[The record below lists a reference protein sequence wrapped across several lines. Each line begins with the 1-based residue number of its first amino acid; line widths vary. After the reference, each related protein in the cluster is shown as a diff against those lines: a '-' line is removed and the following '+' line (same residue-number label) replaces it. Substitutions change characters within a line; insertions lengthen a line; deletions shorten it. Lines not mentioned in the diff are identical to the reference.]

1 MRDPVI
7 YSLIAKEFRR
17 QKNGLELI
25 ASENF
30 TSKSVFDCLGSI
42 FTNKYSEGQVGNR
55 YYCGCGVVDVVVQ
68 LCTDWALIAFNLDKK
83 IWDVNVQAFSGSP
96 AYLAVYTGLL
106 NPHDRI
112 VG

>member
-1 MRDPVI
+1 MNKALKLRDPVI

-55 YYCGCGVVDVVVQ
+55 YYGGCGVVDEVEQ
-68 LCTDWALIAFNLDKK
+68 LCKDRAFILLIRKEDW
-83 IWDVNVQAFSGSP
+83 VNVLHSGSP
-96 AYLAVYTGLL
+96 QIWLFIQ
-106 NPHDRI
+106 DF
-112 VG
+112 